1 MNSIQKR
8 FALFLGLC
16 IPIRLALTVFA
27 KYIPLRLLPAL
38 GVPYLLFGLGIIT
51 IYITGSRR
59 NGAETIGAPIWWNGL
74 RPVHGLLYLVFAIS
88 AFFRKRDSWILLLID
103 TLIGFVAFW
112 SYHITKNNLKKLY

>member
-16 IPIRLALTVFA
+16 IPIRVAFTILA
-27 KYIPLRLLPAL
+27 KYIPIRFLPLL
-38 GVPYLLFGLGIIT
+38 GVPFLIFGLGITT

-59 NGAETIGAPIWWNGL
+59 NGAETMGAPIWWNSL
-74 RPVHGLLYLVFAIS
+74 RPVHGLLYLVFAIG
-88 AFFRKRDSWILLLID
+88 AFCRNRDSWLLLLID

-112 SYHITKNNLKKLY
+112 SYHITKNNLTKLY